1 MFIIFVEIRKII
13 QALTE
18 LDKINLSKQ
27 LEEKFTLFDNGLL
40 RTKVVIKHWTIYA
53 YIFSCNQRNNPK
65 PQLIKENKTFTT
77 ILRKFKTL

>member
-1 MFIIFVEIRKII
+1 MFIIFVENRKMI
-13 QALTE
+13 QSLTE

-27 LEEKFTLFDNGLL
+27 LEEKL
-40 RTKVVIKHWTIYA
+40 TKVVIKHWTIYA